1 MTMVETVTRKRIE
14 ILVDQPLVPRILRYV
29 READI
34 SGWSLLNVD
43 RGGGREEE
51 WQNDD
56 VTGAGAKAILL
67 VVASEAKARALIEAL
82 APILDSHRLLLTMG
96 DVQVVRGERF

>member
-1 MTMVETVTRKRIE
+1 MVETVTRKRIE
-14 ILVDQPLVPRILRYV
+14 ILVDRPLVPRIVRYV
-29 READI
+29 RDADV
-34 SGWSLLNVD
+34 SGWSLLHVD
-43 RGGGREEE
+43 RGGGRDGE

-67 VVASEAKARALIEAL
+67 VVTSEAKARALIEAL